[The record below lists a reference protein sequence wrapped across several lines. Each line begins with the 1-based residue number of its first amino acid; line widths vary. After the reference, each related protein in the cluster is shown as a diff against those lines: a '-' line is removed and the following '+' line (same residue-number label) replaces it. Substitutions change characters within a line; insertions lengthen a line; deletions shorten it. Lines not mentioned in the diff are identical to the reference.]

1 MMRVWIINFCL
12 LFWGMSE
19 IWAASENIVSPDV
32 LACSTDGKTL
42 WVGNRFSS
50 ELLKVDSR
58 TLAVKKRIAL
68 NAPVTAITVMP
79 DGSLWVSSDGVS
91 GKLYKIDG
99 RSMKVLG
106 AFDTGLFCHLLC

>member
-68 NAPVTAITVMP
+68 M
-79 DGSLWVSSDGVS
+79 L
-91 GKLYKIDG
+91 
-99 RSMKVLG
+99 R
-106 AFDTGLFCHLLC
+106 

>member
-58 TLAVKKRIAL
+58 TLAVKMRIGL
-68 NAPVTAITVMP
+68 NGPLCGLSVLP

-91 GKLYKIDG
+91 
-99 RSMKVLG
+99 
-106 AFDTGLFCHLLC
+106 